1 MATSAG
7 PSDALLEPTPASQ
20 LPRDRGGRPTPLTAG
35 AHSPTPAHAQSE
47 SSPSSPPAGTPRSG
61 CGSDAPGGGQ
71 ARVLTPLSS
80 SHGNFRDGAPA
91 SPSGDGHALDG
102 RASKRRA
109 AAAGGGGPLP
119 KRQALSKGESKG
131 RTAKRTAAEKRMAH
145 DFIKCFLISG
155 WTLSREAPISAS
167 PIRCRPGTGR
177 ACTRSS
183 TSPVGAPSC
192 SLSSVLA
199 ATHRGLRPPFGGRAA
214 LC

>member
-1 MATSAG
+1 MHSPQLRTPSSQQPLAVLQRDPKGSAMMSVGSPAQDRSDAQPEKCPLARARAWPPMATSAG

-91 SPSGDGHALDG
+91 SPSGDGHADGG
-102 RASKRRA
+102 RARKRRA

-155 WTLSREAPISAS
+155 
-167 PIRCRPGTGR
+167 GT
-177 ACTRSS
+177 
-183 TSPVGAPSC
+183 
-192 SLSSVLA
+192 
-199 ATHRGLRPPFGGRAA
+199 
-214 LC
+214 

>member
-1 MATSAG
+1 MFFGSPAQDRSDAQPEKCPLARARAWPPIATSAG
-7 PSDALLEPTPASQ
+7 KSDALLEPTPASQ

-91 SPSGDGHALDG
+91 SPSGDGHADDG

-155 WTLSREAPISAS
+155 
-167 PIRCRPGTGR
+167 GT
-177 ACTRSS
+177 
-183 TSPVGAPSC
+183 
-192 SLSSVLA
+192 
-199 ATHRGLRPPFGGRAA
+199 
-214 LC
+214 